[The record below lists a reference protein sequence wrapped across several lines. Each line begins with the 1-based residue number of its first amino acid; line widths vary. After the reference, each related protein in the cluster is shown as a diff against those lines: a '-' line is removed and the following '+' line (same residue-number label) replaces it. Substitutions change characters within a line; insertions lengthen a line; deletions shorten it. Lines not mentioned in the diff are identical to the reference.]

1 MMTDMRSVDPRT
13 EWEGR
18 RIVITGGAHG
28 IGEAVA
34 RRASSLGAR
43 VAIADFDEAGAAAL
57 VADLRAGGPEALSVF
72 TDVTDSKS
80 IDELFA
86 GVTAEWG
93 GVDTLVNCAGGF
105 SRRMGFEEISD
116 QEWQKVLQLNAF
128 SAFACC
134 RAVLP
139 QMRRSHYGRIVNVS
153 SEAGRMPIALSAAH
167 YAAAKAAILGLT
179 RHLARE
185 VAADGVCVNAVAP
198 GTTLSERVKQFTT
211 EESAKTLIAITPLGR
226 LANLEDQVEPILFLA
241 SDGAAYI
248 TGATLDVNGG
258 RFMM

>member
-1 MMTDMRSVDPRT
+1 MMSRMQADDPRT
-13 EWEGR
+13 GWEGR
-18 RIVITGGAHG
+18 RIVITGSAHG

-34 RRASSLGAR
+34 RRASGLGAR
-43 VAIADFDEAGAAAL
+43 VAVADFDEAGAVAL
-57 VADLRAGGPEALSVF
+57 VTDLRENGREALVLV
-72 TDVTDSKS
+72 TDVTDTKS
-80 IDELFA
+80 VEALFEKVA
-86 GVTAEWG
+86 AEWG
-93 GVDTLVNCAGGF
+93 GVDALVNCAGGF

-116 QEWQKVLQLNAF
+116 REWQQVLQLNAF
-128 SAFACC
+128 STFACC

-139 QMRRSHYGRIVNVS
+139 RMQKAHYGRIVNVS

-198 GTTLSERVKQFTT
+198 GTTLSDRVKQLTT
-211 EESAKTLIAITPLGR
+211 EESAKSLIAITPLGR

-241 SDGAAYI
+241 SDAAAYI

>member
-1 MMTDMRSVDPRT
+1 MMSDMRSVDPRT

>member
-1 MMTDMRSVDPRT
+1 MRSVDPRA

-43 VAIADFDEAGAAAL
+43 VAIADLDEAGASAL

-72 TDVTDSKS
+72 TDVTDSES

-86 GVTAEWG
+86 GVTAKWG

-128 SAFACC
+128 STFACC

-139 QMRRSHYGRIVNVS
+139 QMRHNHYGRVVNVS

-241 SDGAAYI
+241 SDAAAYI